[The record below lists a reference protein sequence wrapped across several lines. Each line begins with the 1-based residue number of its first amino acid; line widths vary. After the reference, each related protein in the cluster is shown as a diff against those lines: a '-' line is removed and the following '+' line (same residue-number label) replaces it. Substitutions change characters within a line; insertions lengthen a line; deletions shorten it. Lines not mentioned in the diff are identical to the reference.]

1 MPVFL
6 AVEERWGGSLEGRTD
21 TPVEVSA
28 ATNSLTG
35 EELVRSYV
43 YQVHKDAEYAARRD
57 KTKREAALTPEER
70 KLNAE
75 LKQGRDRT
83 PQQALASDWKQTAEI
98 ALEAFRQGQLL
109 VFVDQDQIMPEAPT
123 VVVPAMAT
131 VRFVQILPLV
141 GG

>member
-6 AVEERWGGSLEGRTD
+6 AVEERWGDLEGRAGA
-21 TPVEVSA
+21 PVEVNAETS
-28 ATNSLTG
+28 SLSG

-43 YQVHKDAEYAARRD
+43 YQVHTDAEYAARKD
-57 KTKREAALTPEER
+57 KATREAALTSEER

-75 LKQGRDRT
+75 LKEGRERT
-83 PQQALASDWKQTAEI
+83 PQRALVADWKQTAEI
-98 ALEAFRQGQLL
+98 AIEAFRQGRLL
-109 VFVDQDQIMPEAPT
+109 VFVGQDQVMPESPT